1 MKKIEYALIAML
13 ALTLVFASCKKE
25 KEKYL
30 TPENTTGVFVK
41 AFCTA
46 DFATMYDCTA
56 SNNRIIIQTIEN
68 QMNKKQD
75 QLKKMKDNEV
85 VINKIECKMQN
96 DSVAE
101 CVCSYTLN
109 KNPRKDLYMLKKID
123 ARWVVDM
130 RVN

>member
-1 MKKIEYALIAML
+1 ML
-13 ALTLVFASCKKE
+13 ALSLVFVSCKKE
-25 KEKYL
+25 KQKYL
-30 TPENTTGVFVK
+30 TPENTTEIFVK

-68 QMNKKQD
+68 QLNKKQD
-75 QLKKMKDNEV
+75 QLKKMKDNDV
-85 VINKIECKMQN
+85 VISKIDCKMQN

-109 KNPRKDLYMLKKID
+109 KTPRKDLYMLKKID
-123 ARWVVDM
+123 SKWVVDL